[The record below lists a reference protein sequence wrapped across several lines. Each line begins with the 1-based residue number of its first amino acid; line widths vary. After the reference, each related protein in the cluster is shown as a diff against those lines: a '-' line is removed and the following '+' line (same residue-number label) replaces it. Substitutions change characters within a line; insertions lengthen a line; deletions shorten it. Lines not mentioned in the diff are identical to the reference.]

1 LILWFEVPDQN
12 YQCDIVSKLLSKIR
26 CKPGINKMI
35 ERINKMIERL
45 KSKEVYTLR
54 VIQTNWMFIR
64 DSNEYKPFI

>member
-1 LILWFEVPDQN
+1 
-12 YQCDIVSKLLSKIR
+12 
-26 CKPGINKMI
+26 MI